1 MCPCF
6 RDAREPREVFGG
18 CRKRRVA
25 GRPWTEVKVHHGR
38 GQRGAAGGGGGTGK
52 VPEARKVQLQSIWS
66 ANTLS
71 LQRQILFLL
80 RRLENRVIVEGDPAA
95 WVCRTHLQDGL
106 VVWSKSQ
113 GHCLIS
119 CRLLKSDWWPLAGKV
134 TFQTTCG

>member
-1 MCPCF
+1 MRPCF
-6 RDAREPREVFGG
+6 RDARESREVFGG

-38 GQRGAAGGGGGTGK
+38 GQRGAAGGGGGIGK

-71 LQRQILFLL
+71 LQRQILFLR
-80 RRLENRVIVEGDPAA
+80 RRLKSRVIVEGDPAA

-113 GHCLIS
+113 GHCLFFFLDFS
-119 CRLLKSDWWPLAGKV
+119 SE
-134 TFQTTCG
+134 TFP